1 MKTTHPVSQR
11 PPGHPPSKALK
22 TPFPRPMEFLP
33 ALDPASQQL
42 EREADATMTLDK
54 GPYYTG
60 SPRLPAVD

>member
-1 MKTTHPVSQR
+1 
-11 PPGHPPSKALK
+11 
-22 TPFPRPMEFLP
+22 MEFLP

-60 SPRLPAVD
+60 SPRFPAVD